1 MASAMAF
8 PAEMASSASPARPL
22 LLMLAAMAAF
32 VANDTLVKTVVN
44 DLPVGEIVAVRGV
57 AATLFI
63 AAIARAQGHAFS
75 PARMFS
81 KAVVLRASLDAAA
94 TLLFIAALASMQ
106 IANLT
111 AVMQAVP
118 LTVTLIGWAFL
129 GERVG
134 WRRMLAISIGFCGVL
149 LVVKPA
155 WDGPKL
161 PELLALGVVITVAL
175 RDVCTRRIAAD
186 VPSVM
191 VALANAIF
199 ITAVGAVLL
208 LFQDAVPLSA
218 SQLLRLAVA
227 ALLLGIG
234 YMCMVA
240 TLRMAQLSVTAPA
253 RYSIIVFA
261 ILSGI
266 FVFGQFPDHW
276 ALLGIAMIVITG
288 LYAIYRERMPSTQL

>member
-1 MASAMAF
+1 MAF
-8 PAEMASSASPARPL
+8 PAEMVRSASPARPL

-118 LTVTLIGWAFL
+118 L
-129 GERVG
+129 
-134 WRRMLAISIGFCGVL
+134 
-149 LVVKPA
+149 
-155 WDGPKL
+155 
-161 PELLALGVVITVAL
+161 
-175 RDVCTRRIAAD
+175 
-186 VPSVM
+186 
-191 VALANAIF
+191 
-199 ITAVGAVLL
+199 
-208 LFQDAVPLSA
+208 SA